1 MLRRSFTFAAFTSV
15 LAVALVCGCSSRPML
30 GITRTI
36 GTAAN
41 KDLAAGIRAYENGEY
56 EDSERLLTRSLD
68 EGLTFQRDEITA
80 HKYLAFTYCV
90 TGEERKCRE
99 QFRKVLE
106 LDPRFELDKSE
117 SGHPIW
123 GPVFRSTRA
132 SLNKK

>member
-1 MLRRSFTFAAFTSV
+1 MLRRSFTFAACTSV
-15 LAVALVCGCSSRPML
+15 VALALLAGCSSRPML
-30 GITRTI
+30 GISRTI
-36 GTAAN
+36 GTSAN
-41 KDLAAGIRAYENGEY
+41 KDLAGGIRSYENGDY
-56 EDSERLLTRSLD
+56 EEAERLLARSLD
-68 EGLTFQRDEITA
+68 AGLTFQRDEITA

-90 TGEERKCRE
+90 TSEERKCRE

-117 SGHPIW
+117 AGHPIW

>member
-1 MLRRSFTFAAFTSV
+1 MSRRGFALV
-15 LAVALVCGCSSRPML
+15 LALVLVAGCSSRPML
-30 GITRTI
+30 GISRAI
-36 GTAAN
+36 GTSSN
-41 KDLAAGIRAYENGEY
+41 KDLAGGIRAYESADY
-56 EDSERLLTRSLD
+56 EESERLLRRSLD

-90 TGEERKCRE
+90 TNEERKCRE

-117 SGHPIW
+117 AGHPIW

>member
-1 MLRRSFTFAAFTSV
+1 MLRRSFTLAAFTSV
-15 LAVALVCGCSSRPML
+15 LTLALAGCASRPML
-30 GITRTI
+30 GISRTI
-36 GTAAN
+36 GTSAN
-41 KDLAAGIRAYENGEY
+41 KDLAAGIRAYENGDY
-56 EDSERLLTRSLD
+56 EDAERLLARSLD

-80 HKYLAFTYCV
+80 RKYLAFTYCV
-90 TGEERKCRE
+90 TSEERKCRE